1 MIRKNI
7 RVDYI
12 LNPYDDDWRMS
23 QQCIEGFLSYSET
36 VGILK
41 SIQREQFLKPTIV
54 GLKVEDR
61 YYSLGSKQVTAL
73 QKAI

>member
-1 MIRKNI
+1 
-7 RVDYI
+7 VDYT
-12 LNPYDDDWRMS
+12 LNPYDDDWKMN
-23 QQCIEGFLSYSET
+23 QQYIEGFLSYSET
-36 VGILK
+36 VRILK
-41 SIQREQFLKPTIV
+41 NIKPLKPVVV